1 MPSASE
7 TYQFL
12 TDLPDTDTMPV
23 MFVGHGNPMNAIS
36 DNVFSRTWSQIGR
49 RLPRPNAILC
59 ISAHWLTPG
68 TTQVTAMD
76 MPRTIH
82 DFGGF
87 PRMLFEQHY
96 PAPGAPGYA
105 EKTMDLVRKAEV
117 IADYQWGLDHGT
129 WSVLIK
135 MFPAADIPV
144 YQLSIDYGKVAQY
157 HYQLAQ
163 EIKALRDKGVLIVGS
178 GNLVHN
184 LSSLRWEAGPYDWAI
199 EFDAVITSLIDHG
212 NDQGVVDFESLGSIA
227 QTAHP
232 THDHFLP
239 LIYTLGLKGG
249 QEQIEYFNDG
259 FDLSSISM
267 RSFFARP

>member
-7 TYQFL
+7 TYRSL
-12 TDLPDTDTMPV
+12 TELSATDTMPV

-36 DNVFSRTWSQIGR
+36 DNVFSKTWGLVGD

-68 TTQVTAMD
+68 STQVTAMD

-87 PRMLFEQHY
+87 PRTLFEQQY

-105 EKTMDLVRKAEV
+105 EKTIELIRKAEA

-135 MFPAADIPV
+135 MFPAADV
-144 YQLSIDYGKVAQY
+144 
-157 HYQLAQ
+157 
-163 EIKALRDKGVLIVGS
+163 
-178 GNLVHN
+178 
-184 LSSLRWEAGPYDWAI
+184 PY
-199 EFDAVITSLIDHG
+199 T
-212 NDQGVVDFESLGSIA
+212 
-227 QTAHP
+227 
-232 THDHFLP
+232 
-239 LIYTLGLKGG
+239 
-249 QEQIEYFNDG
+249 
-259 FDLSSISM
+259 
-267 RSFFARP
+267 R